1 MWICGWDCVGS
12 SVCEFLYTGGLSF
25 SSTRV
30 VLGAGTRVRLREG
43 LDTGVSPGT
52 QVVFGSL
59 AVGTLTETDVKLK
72 AGWSDKS
79 SQKGWLI

>member
-1 MWICGWDCVGS
+1 M
-12 SVCEFLYTGGLSF
+12 
-25 SSTRV
+25 
-30 VLGAGTRVRLREG
+30 
-43 LDTGVSPGT
+43 SPGT